1 MESTTTFKDA
11 VREMG
16 GVTVR
21 VERRVLH
28 WIAPRLPKA
37 VNSDHLTGLA
47 MAAMALAGASY
58 WLAGSQVWALWLVN
72 LCLAI
77 NWFGD
82 SLDGTLARIR
92 QQQRPRY
99 GFYVDHVVD
108 AAGLTLLLGG
118 MALSGYI
125 TPIVAFVL
133 LAAYLLLCV
142 EVYLVTYTLGTFTMS
157 FFKVGPTELR
167 ILLAIGNA
175 ATFFLHPDPH
185 VRVLGVAARL
195 FDVAGLLAIAGLLVA
210 FVVAVVGRT
219 MTLYR
224 LEPLT
229 AALKDGPTSP
239 APHRPDTPHHLAATA
254 HPSVQG

>member
-1 MESTTTFKDA
+1 MDTTPQFSEA

-21 VERRVLH
+21 IERRVLH
-28 WIAPRLPKA
+28 WIAPRLPQA

-47 MAAMALAGASY
+47 IAAMALAGIGY
-58 WLAGSQVWALWLVN
+58 WLAGTSLWAFWLVN
-72 LCLAI
+72 VCLAV

-92 QQQRPRY
+92 QHQRPQY

-108 AAGLTLLLGG
+108 AAGLTMLVGG

-125 TPIVAFVL
+125 TPTVALAL

-142 EVYLVTYTLGTFTMS
+142 EVYLATYTRRTFRMS

-167 ILLAIGNA
+167 ILLALGNA

-185 VRVLGVAARL
+185 VLILGIPARL
-195 FDVAGLLAIAGLLVA
+195 FDLPAAAATLGLLTA
-210 FVVAVVGRT
+210 FVVAVVT
-219 MTLYR
+219 NTTALYR
-224 LEPLT
+224 LEPRPAT
-229 AALKDGPTSP
+229 RIPALRRSGTPRHSAVAD
-239 APHRPDTPHHLAATA
+239 HR
-254 HPSVQG
+254 SVQW

>member
-1 MESTTTFKDA
+1 MESAKTFNEA

-28 WIAPRLPKA
+28 WIAPRLPRSI
-37 VNSDHLTGLA
+37 NSDHLTGLA
-47 MAAMALAGASY
+47 MVAMALAGAGY
-58 WLAGSQVWALWLVN
+58 WMAGTHLWALWLVN
-72 LCLAI
+72 LCLAV

-82 SLDGTLARIR
+82 SLDGTVARIR

-108 AAGLTLLLGG
+108 AAGLTLLVGG

-125 TPIVAFVL
+125 TPIVALAL
-133 LAAYLLLCV
+133 LASYLLLCV
-142 EVYLVTYTLGTFTMS
+142 EVYLATYTLGTFTMS

-167 ILLAIGNA
+167 MLLALGNA

-185 VRVLGVAARL
+185 VQILGVDARL
-195 FDVAGLLAIAGLLVA
+195 FDVAGLLAVAGLLMA

-219 MTLYR
+219 ITLYR
-224 LEPLT
+224 LEPLRTQASSARRTRWART
-229 AALKDGPTSP
+229 AG
-239 APHRPDTPHHLAATA
+239 R
-254 HPSVQG
+254 